1 MGDFVPTVTRD
12 SNGFLTLDWPTNQ
25 RSETMVARE
34 VMVQMVDDL
43 NRLRAELEQ
52 ARLNLQHARTGK
64 ALLDLEREREERQ
77 LVEQSLIRTVVRLLM
92 QNRDLRAHNERLE
105 QRISNRRPD
114 ITIDVGVGTAIDT
127 LRQINRH
134 LNSIEELTLD
144 RKDRHAETEP

>member
-1 MGDFVPTVTRD
+1 MSDDIIDRLRCAYSKGDEPPCEACTFC
-12 SNGFLTLDWPTNQ
+12 
-25 RSETMVARE
+25 VARAE
-34 VMVQMVDDL
+34 IE
-43 NRLRAELEQ
+43 RLRAELEQ

-114 ITIDVGVGTAIDT
+114 ITIDVGVGTAMDT

-134 LNSIEELTLD
+134 LDSIEELTLD
-144 RKDRHAETEP
+144 RKDRHVETEP

>member
-1 MGDFVPTVTRD
+1 MADDIVTR
-12 SNGFLTLDWPTNQ
+12 L
-25 RSETMVARE
+25 RE
-34 VMVQMVDDL
+34 QAQAPALAWLADAADEIK
-43 NRLRAELEQ
+43 RLRAELEQ
-52 ARLNLQHARTGK
+52 ARLNLRHARTGK

-114 ITIDVGVGTAIDT
+114 ITIDVGVGTAMDT

-134 LNSIEELTLD
+134 LDSIEELTLD
-144 RKDRHAETEP
+144 RKDCHAETQP

>member
-64 ALLDLEREREERQ
+64 ALLELEQERARTADLRNAFAELAELCQ
-77 LVEQSLIRTVVRLLM
+77 RLLT
-92 QNRDLRAHNERLE
+92 ERFNDMTE
-105 QRISNRRPD
+105 GAR
-114 ITIDVGVGTAIDT
+114 GTPTPTLPATDT
-127 LRQINRH
+127 TAR
-134 LNSIEELTLD
+134 
-144 RKDRHAETEP
+144 

>member
-1 MGDFVPTVTRD
+1 MADEIE
-12 SNGFLTLDWPTNQ
+12 L
-25 RSETMVARE
+25 
-34 VMVQMVDDL
+34 
-43 NRLRAELEQ
+43 LRAELEQ
-52 ARLNLQHARTGK
+52 TRLNLQHARTGK

-114 ITIDVGVGTAIDT
+114 ITIDVGVGTAMDT

-134 LNSIEELTLD
+134 LDSIEELTLD
-144 RKDRHAETEP
+144 RKDRHVETEP